1 MRHGINLTLL
11 SYSQLWLIVECREI
25 AKVAPATPRQNC
37 LLLTRKMTCAFW
49 RVHLRSNQLVMILV
63 SFNLKA
69 HSKIAILWINWIHKD
84 GHIIIYW
91 SFLIPVK
98 NWFKFCRTLLHI
110 FINRDNLSHISTHT
124 VHSTLVMGPTTCHQ
138 RVSISY
144 MHVLHSY
151 RRSHHLLYIMEVV
164 IVAVH
169 VLWLITCSQL
179 LLLRLCNLLLACVRP
194 LFPTYATGIHLRCC
208 LKHLTVCHCVLL
220 FLMVGLI
227 SYHLMLVLKLTLV
240 KIHSW
245 YINTIL
251 LRVYLVT
258 T

>member
-1 MRHGINLTLL
+1 MLWDCEGRSSDSSSKLL
-11 SYSQLWLIVECREI
+11 ASYSKNDMCILKSTFAQQSTGHDFGQFQSESTLKDRDLMNWLN
-25 AKVAPATPRQNC
+25 PQG
-37 LLLTRKMTCAFW
+37 
-49 RVHLRSNQLVMILV
+49 RS
-63 SFNLKA
+63 
-69 HSKIAILWINWIHKD
+69 
-84 GHIIIYW
+84 IIIYW

-151 RRSHHLLYIMEVV
+151 GRSHHLLCIMEVV

-169 VLWLITCSQL
+169 VLRLITCSQL
-179 LLLRLCNLLLACVRP
+179 LLLRLCNLLLASVRP

-220 FLMVGLI
+220 FLMVGWI